1 MTRTAFHKCQVHAL
15 ARPAAILVSLSSLIV
30 VVRHKTLQLSR
41 HVVQATRLAGRPAAA
56 AATAASVLLALTQR
70 ATLGEGCRHLS
81 TQGYTGVVEIRLQP
95 LIPRVAASSTQGRRH
110 LLQLLLEDDTLA
122 QHRLVHRL
130 LHAPLRNTHAHR
142 GLAPEGSVQPAS
154 WAAPWMGLQGS
165 LRAAHAAVGLLW
177 SPESRHTRA
186 RGRARGRL
194 GPRAPRAAGG
204 RALPLPRR
212 AVFDHA
218 AARGQLKRL
227 VARSHGS
234 QREARPRMHLQMRRP
249 QVECEAARAS
259 VHLGGEVGGG
269 TATSAGTAASRP
281 HRSLP
286 LGPEW
291 LSGSSRVHS
300 AARRLK
306 SQP

>member
-1 MTRTAFHKCQVHAL
+1 MTRTALHKCGVRAL

-154 WAAPWMGLQGS
+154 FAAPWMRLQGS

-194 GPRAPRAAGG
+194 GPRAPRAA
-204 RALPLPRR
+204 ALPLPRR

-269 TATSAGTAASRP
+269 IGDFGRDRSLTAAP
-281 HRSLP
+281 QP
-286 LGPEW
+286 PIGP
-291 LSGSSRVHS
+291 
-300 AARRLK
+300 
-306 SQP
+306 